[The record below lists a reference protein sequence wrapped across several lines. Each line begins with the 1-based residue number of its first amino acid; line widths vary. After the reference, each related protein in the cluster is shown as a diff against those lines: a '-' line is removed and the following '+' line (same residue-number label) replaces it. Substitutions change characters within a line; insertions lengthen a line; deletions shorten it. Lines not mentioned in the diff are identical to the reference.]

1 MELNYDLVRDILIEY
16 AQSEH
21 TSGPTA
27 QELIVFAAKSIVA
40 KKLDLS

>member
-1 MELNYDLVRDILIEY
+1 MELNYDIVRDILIEY

-27 QELIVFAAKSIVA
+27 QELIDFVA
-40 KKLDLS
+40 KKLGLS